1 MCNMKMIARMC
12 YYVFTHIACCCYGS
26 KSGSVF
32 TMSILSRIVAELL
45 GQRIFPVGRAK
56 LSGI

>member
-32 TMSILSRIVAELL
+32 TMSILSRIVAELFAFS
-45 GQRIFPVGRAK
+45 IVEIIAA
-56 LSGI
+56 